1 MSGNK
6 LLRALYLE
14 NRTLEDSDGFPKASE
29 CRLPLTSEER
39 RTRRTGRIRRTGHAQ
54 DAQGAQEDAQ
64 GAEGAQGSQS
74 AQGRQTRHPDL
85 QCISDLLGAERD

>member
-1 MSGNK
+1 MLWGK
-6 LLRALYLE
+6 DVQDAHGAQDAQGGVQGAQDAQGAQG
-14 NRTLEDSDGFPKASE
+14 T
-29 CRLPLTSEER
+29 
-39 RTRRTGRIRRTGHAQ
+39 Q

-74 AQGRQTRHPDL
+74 AQGRHTTHPDL

>member
-1 MSGNK
+1 MSGNE
-6 LLRALYLE
+6 LLRALFLE

-54 DAQGAQEDAQ
+54 GAQEDAQ
-64 GAEGAQGSQS
+64 GAQGSQS
-74 AQGRQTRHPDL
+74 AQGRHTMHPDL